1 MFISMTVNTDNQPI
15 SFKETFKSSDN
26 TTLNHILYLDIMDN
40 SRLMI
45 SGLNRVS
52 ENTDYTIILNINGE
66 SSRTVERMRVRER
79 DYAIMAVILWDR
91 LLQQDILMSS
101 LWPISW
107 YKRSPFHHTRISVPW
122 ERDRERDRE
131 RERERER
138 EKAVWVEFWTYKQLH
153 IWVYYTPFGMCVHV
167 QWWMISQQKSKQ
179 NSSWTPLPLQRKLSK
194 PPPKQVNRQ
203 TPPPTHTLL
212 EITY

>member
-1 MFISMTVNTDNQPI
+1 MTVNTDNQPI

-101 LWPISW
+101 L
-107 YKRSPFHHTRISVPW
+107 
-122 ERDRERDRE
+122 
-131 RERERER
+131 
-138 EKAVWVEFWTYKQLH
+138 
-153 IWVYYTPFGMCVHV
+153 
-167 QWWMISQQKSKQ
+167 
-179 NSSWTPLPLQRKLSK
+179 
-194 PPPKQVNRQ
+194 
-203 TPPPTHTLL
+203 
-212 EITY
+212 